1 MDSFDR
7 MSIDTSSG
15 HSLKPGM
22 PFVFNIAVDRIDM
35 SVGFT

>member
-22 PFVFNIAVDRIDM
+22 SSVCFIAVNRIDM